1 MCQTEYRHY
10 GTCNHPCRKVILR
23 PSCTLHCREL
33 GLLCPAIKLVGG
45 KRLRYT
51 ERVDPA
57 LRDLGIHGRLN
68 LTMAKKLKKDLLK
81 RWDNCSWD
89 FPEPYLD

>member
-1 MCQTEYRHY
+1 M
-10 GTCNHPCRKVILR
+10 
-23 PSCTLHCREL
+23 
-33 GLLCPAIKLVGG
+33 LVGG

-57 LRDLGIHGRLN
+57 LRDFGIHGRLN
-68 LTMAKKLKKDLLK
+68 MTMAIKVRKDLLK

-89 FPEPYLD
+89 FQSHT